1 MHTIPVDYT
10 GRYHLEIDSRAD
22 TMCCGHGFIPISE
35 IDQVCDVVGFH
46 PDMQAI
52 KDVPVCTCATAFY
65 HPDGE
70 TFILE
75 FGQALYF
82 GYSMEHSLLSPNQIC
97 SFNHQLCLNPKQFT
111 NGNITHGITVEDD
124 NTILPFNMYGCI
136 SYLPIRTPTPDEI
149 DHCHHILL
157 TSEEAW

>member
-1 MHTIPVDYT
+1 
-10 GRYHLEIDSRAD
+10 
-22 TMCCGHGFIPISE
+22 MCCGRGFIPISE

-46 PDMQAI
+46 PDMQPI
-52 KDVPVCTCATAFY
+52 KDVPVRTCATAFD

-82 GYSMEHSLLSPNQIC
+82 GDSMEHSLLSPNQIR

-111 NGNITHGITVEDD
+111 NGNSTHGITLEGD
-124 NTILPFNMYGCI
+124 NTILPVNM
-136 SYLPIRTPTPDEI
+136 
-149 DHCHHILL
+149 
-157 TSEEAW
+157 